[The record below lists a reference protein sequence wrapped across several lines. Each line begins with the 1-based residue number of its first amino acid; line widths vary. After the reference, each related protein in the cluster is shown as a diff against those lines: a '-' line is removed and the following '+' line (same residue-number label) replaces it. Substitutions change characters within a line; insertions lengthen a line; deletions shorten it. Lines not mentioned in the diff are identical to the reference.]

1 MIGDLVF
8 EICYRPVFDREKE
21 QERGEDPA
29 YAVNF
34 PILYPSYCT
43 RMCVRGS
50 RRPARLPNSFHLV
63 DLNLTASQ
71 TTQRDK
77 AALNLHS
84 PKGGL
89 LYRQRE
95 MPLCMRTTGNATSL
109 ASRSQH

>member
-1 MIGDLVF
+1 MDQHLIERKSKREVRYNS
-8 EICYRPVFDREKE
+8 IC
-21 QERGEDPA
+21 PA

-50 RRPARLPNSFHLV
+50 RRLARLPNSFHLV

-95 MPLCMRTTGNATSL
+95 MPLCM
-109 ASRSQH
+109 